1 MVQLADRLDRL
12 LQLLIVAQ
20 PAAHFGNALAT
31 NTDLA
36 RASARIRHRQNKYLV
51 PLTTRALRAPLA
63 VSDSSLQQR
72 SAQQLATDR
81 QFAQQL
87 LARTKGLIANHSQE

>member
-1 MVQLADRLDRL
+1 MIKLADRLDRL

-20 PAAHFGNALAT
+20 PAPHFSNALAT

-51 PLTTRALRAPLA
+51 PLTTRAFRATLG
-63 VSDSSLQQR
+63 VSDSALQQR
-72 SAQQLATDR
+72 STQQFAADR

-87 LARTKGLIANHSQE
+87 LTRAKGLIANHS

>member
-1 MVQLADRLDRL
+1 MIELADRLDRL
-12 LQLLIVAQ
+12 LQFLIVVQ
-20 PAAHFGNALAT
+20 PAAHFSNALAT

-51 PLTTRALRAPLA
+51 PFTTRALRAALG
-63 VSDSSLQQR
+63 VSDGALQQR
-72 SAQQLATDR
+72 SAQQLAANR

-87 LARTKGLIANHSQE
+87 LTRAKGLATNHS